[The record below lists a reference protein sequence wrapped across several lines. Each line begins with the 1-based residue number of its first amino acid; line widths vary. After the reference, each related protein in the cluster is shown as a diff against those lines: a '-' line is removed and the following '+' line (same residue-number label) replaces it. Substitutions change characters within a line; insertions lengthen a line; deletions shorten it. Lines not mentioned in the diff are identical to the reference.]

1 MEGFNMI
8 SVRDLS
14 YAFKIGKKE
23 KENVIPVLHH
33 VDLHVA
39 EGEIVA
45 IIGRSGSG
53 KSTLLNLISG
63 YIKSQT
69 GDIVINGKQV
79 SKLSESKWAEFRLEH
94 LGFIFQS
101 FQLIPSMT
109 AYENVELPLVLKGV
123 SEKDRKDQTLRMLKR
138 VGLDQYQSHYPGELS
153 GGQQQRVSI
162 ARALIL
168 NPPLILADEPT
179 GSLDSENERELLNFI
194 KELNEKDGITFLII
208 THDHE
213 VASIA
218 HRKVEIRDGYLREGS
233 MLYEVQR

>member
-1 MEGFNMI
+1 MI
-8 SVRDLS
+8 SVSNLS
-14 YAFKIGKKE
+14 YAFKIGKKG
-23 KENVIPVLHH
+23 KENIVPVLHD
-33 VDLHVA
+33 VNLQVA

-45 IIGRSGSG
+45 VVGRSGSG

-63 YIKSQT
+63 FIQPEVGNIT
-69 GDIVINGKQV
+69 INGTNL
-79 SKLSESKWAEFRLEH
+79 SKFSESKWAEFRLNH

-101 FQLIPSMT
+101 FQLIPSMS
-109 AYENVELPLVLKGV
+109 AFENVELPLVLKGV
-123 SEKDRKDQTLRMLKR
+123 GEPERKKRTDEMLKR
-138 VGLDQYQSHYPGELS
+138 VGLESFQNHYPGELS

-179 GSLDSENERELLNFI
+179 GSLDSENEKQLLSFI
-194 KELNEKDGITFLII
+194 KELNEKYGITFLMI

-218 HRKVEIRDGYLREGS
+218 HRKVEIIDGYLREGR
-233 MLYEVQR
+233 MLHEAQR

>member
-1 MEGFNMI
+1 MI
-8 SVRDLS
+8 KVNHLS

-23 KENVIPVLHH
+23 KENVVPVLHD
-33 VDLHVA
+33 VNLQVE

-45 IIGRSGSG
+45 IVGRSGSG

-63 YIKSQT
+63 FIQAET
-69 GDIVINGKQV
+69 GTISINGTTV
-79 SKLSESKWAEFRLEH
+79 SGLSESKWAEFRLNH

-109 AYENVELPLVLKGV
+109 AYENIELPLVLKGMN
-123 SEKDRKDQTLRMLKR
+123 EKDRVVRTKELLKR
-138 VGLDQYQSHYPGELS
+138 VGLEQYQSHYPGELS

-179 GSLDSENERELLNFI
+179 GSLDSENERELLSFI
-194 KELNEKDGITFLII
+194 KELNENYGITFLMI

-218 HRKVEIRDGYLREGS
+218 HRKVEIVDGFLREGR
-233 MLYEVQR
+233 MLREVQR

>member
-1 MEGFNMI
+1 MI
-8 SVRDLS
+8 SVSNLS
-14 YAFKIGKKE
+14 YAFKIGKKG
-23 KENVIPVLHH
+23 KENIVPVLHD
-33 VDLHVA
+33 VNLQVA

-45 IIGRSGSG
+45 VVGRSGSG

-63 YIKSQT
+63 FIQPEVGNIT
-69 GDIVINGKQV
+69 INGTNV
-79 SKLSESKWAEFRLEH
+79 SKFSESKWAEFRLNH

-101 FQLIPSMT
+101 FQLIPSMS
-109 AYENVELPLVLKGV
+109 AFENVELPLVLKGV
-123 SEKDRKDQTLRMLKR
+123 GEPERKKRTEEMLKR
-138 VGLDQYQSHYPGELS
+138 VGLESLQNHYPGELS

-179 GSLDSENERELLNFI
+179 GSLDSENEKQLLTFI
-194 KELNEKDGITFLII
+194 KELNEKYGITFLMI

-218 HRKVEIRDGYLREGS
+218 HRKVEIIDGYLREGR
-233 MLYEVQR
+233 MLHEVQR

>member
-1 MEGFNMI
+1 MI
-8 SVRDLS
+8 AVRNLS

-23 KENVIPVLHH
+23 KENVVPVLHH
-33 VDLHVA
+33 VDLQVA

-45 IIGRSGSG
+45 IVGRSGSG

-63 YIKSQT
+63 FIKSQT
-69 GDIVINGKQV
+69 GEITIDGQQV

-123 SEKDRKDQTLRMLKR
+123 SEKDRKDQTMKMLKR
-138 VGLDQYQSHYPGELS
+138 VGLDQYKTHYPGELS

-179 GSLDSENERELLNFI
+179 GSLDSENEKELLNFI

-233 MLYEVQR
+233 KLHEVQR

>member
-1 MEGFNMI
+1 MI
-8 SVRDLS
+8 SVSNLS
-14 YAFKIGKKE
+14 YAFKIGKKG
-23 KENVIPVLHH
+23 KENIVPVLHD
-33 VDLHVA
+33 VNLHVA

-45 IIGRSGSG
+45 VVGRSGSG

-63 YIKSQT
+63 FIQPEVGT
-69 GDIVINGKQV
+69 ITINGTKV
-79 SKLSESKWAEFRLEH
+79 SGFSESIWAEFRLNH

-109 AYENVELPLVLKGV
+109 AFENVELPLVLKGV
-123 SEKDRKDQTLRMLKR
+123 GEKERRERTNEMLKR
-138 VGLDQYQSHYPGELS
+138 VGLEAFRNHYPGELS

-179 GSLDSENERELLNFI
+179 GSLDSENEKELLSFIRELN
-194 KELNEKDGITFLII
+194 KKYGITFLMI

-218 HRKVEIRDGYLREGS
+218 HRKVEIIDGYLKEGR
-233 MLYEVQR
+233 MLHEIQR

>member
-1 MEGFNMI
+1 MI
-8 SVRDLS
+8 SVENLS
-14 YAFKIGKKE
+14 YAFKIGKKG
-23 KENVIPVLHH
+23 KENIVPVLH
-33 VDLHVA
+33 DINLHVA
-39 EGEIVA
+39 QGEIVA
-45 IIGRSGSG
+45 VVGRSGSG

-63 YIKSQT
+63 FIQPEVGSIQL
-69 GDIVINGKQV
+69 NGTQV
-79 SKLSESKWAEFRLEH
+79 SGLSESKWAEFRLNN

-109 AYENVELPLVLKGV
+109 AYENVEFPLVLQGIGEKERKERT
-123 SEKDRKDQTLRMLKR
+123 SEMLKR
-138 VGLDQYQSHYPGELS
+138 VGLDPYQAHYPGELS

-179 GSLDSENERELLNFI
+179 GSLDSENEKELLTFI
-194 KELNEKDGITFLII
+194 KELNRKFGITFLMI

-218 HRKVEIRDGYLREGS
+218 HRKVEIIDGYLQEGRK
-233 MLYEVQR
+233 LHEVQR

>member
-1 MEGFNMI
+1 MI
-8 SVRDLS
+8 TVSDLS
-14 YAFKIGKKE
+14 YAYKIGKKE
-23 KENVIPVLHH
+23 KENIVPVLHH

-45 IIGRSGSG
+45 IVGRSGSG

-63 YIKSQT
+63 FIRPQT
-69 GDIVINGKQV
+69 GEIIIDGKKV
-79 SKLSESKWAEFRLEH
+79 SGFSESKWAEFRLEH

-123 SEKDRKDQTLRMLKR
+123 SEKDRGEQTIKMLKR
-138 VGLDQYQSHYPGELS
+138 VGLEQYQSHYPGELS

-179 GSLDSENERELLNFI
+179 GSLDSENEKELLNFI
-194 KELNEKDGITFLII
+194 QELNEKDGITFLII

-233 MLYEVQR
+233 KLHEVQR

>member
-1 MEGFNMI
+1 MI
-8 SVRDLS
+8 SVSNLS
-14 YAFKIGKKE
+14 YAFKIGKKG
-23 KENVIPVLHH
+23 KENIVPVLHD
-33 VDLHVA
+33 VNLQVA

-45 IIGRSGSG
+45 VVGRSGSG

-63 YIKSQT
+63 FIQPEVGNIT
-69 GDIVINGKQV
+69 INGTNV
-79 SKLSESKWAEFRLEH
+79 SRFSESKWAEFRLNH

-101 FQLIPSMT
+101 FQLIPSMS
-109 AYENVELPLVLKGV
+109 AFENVELPLVLKGV
-123 SEKDRKDQTLRMLKR
+123 GEHERKKRTEEMLKR
-138 VGLDQYQSHYPGELS
+138 VGLESFQNHYPGELS

-179 GSLDSENERELLNFI
+179 GSLDSENEKQLLSFI
-194 KELNEKDGITFLII
+194 KELNEKYGITFLMI

-218 HRKVEIRDGYLREGS
+218 HRKVEIIDGYLREGR
-233 MLYEVQR
+233 MLHEVQR

>member
-1 MEGFNMI
+1 MI
-8 SVRDLS
+8 SVSNLS
-14 YAFKIGKKE
+14 YAFKIGKKG
-23 KENVIPVLHH
+23 KENIVPVLHD
-33 VDLHVA
+33 VNLHVA

-45 IIGRSGSG
+45 VVGRSGSG

-63 YIKSQT
+63 FIQPEVGNIT
-69 GDIVINGKQV
+69 INGTNL
-79 SKLSESKWAEFRLEH
+79 SKFSESKWAEFRLNH

-101 FQLIPSMT
+101 FQLIPSMS
-109 AYENVELPLVLKGV
+109 AFENVELPLVLKGV
-123 SEKDRKDQTLRMLKR
+123 GESERKKRTEEMLKR
-138 VGLDQYQSHYPGELS
+138 VGLESFQNHYPGELS

-179 GSLDSENERELLNFI
+179 GSLDSENEKQLLSFI
-194 KELNEKDGITFLII
+194 KELNEKYGITFLMI

-218 HRKVEIRDGYLREGS
+218 HRKVEIIDGYLREGR
-233 MLYEVQR
+233 MLHEVQR

>member
-1 MEGFNMI
+1 MI
-8 SVRDLS
+8 SVSNLS
-14 YAFKIGKKE
+14 YAFKIGKKG
-23 KENVIPVLHH
+23 KENIVPVLHD
-33 VDLHVA
+33 VNLQVA

-45 IIGRSGSG
+45 VVGRSGSG

-63 YIKSQT
+63 FIQPEVGEIT
-69 GDIVINGKQV
+69 INKTNV
-79 SKLSESKWAEFRLEH
+79 SRFSESKWAEFRLNH

-101 FQLIPSMT
+101 FQLIPSMS
-109 AYENVELPLVLKGV
+109 AFENVELPLVLKGV
-123 SEKDRKDQTLRMLKR
+123 SEQERKDRTLEMLKR
-138 VGLDQYQSHYPGELS
+138 VGLGSFQNHYPGELS

-179 GSLDSENERELLNFI
+179 GSLDSENEKQLLSFI
-194 KELNEKDGITFLII
+194 KELNEEYGITFLMI

-218 HRKVEIRDGYLREGS
+218 HRKVEIIDGYLREGR
-233 MLYEVQR
+233 MLHEVQR

>member
-1 MEGFNMI
+1 MI
-8 SVRDLS
+8 QVTNLS

-23 KENVIPVLHH
+23 KENVIPVLHD
-33 VDLHVA
+33 VNLHVG

-45 IIGRSGSG
+45 IVGRSGSG

-63 YIKSQT
+63 FIQAET
-69 GDIVINGKQV
+69 GAISINGTQV
-79 SKLSESKWAEFRLEH
+79 SGLSESKWAEFRLNH

-109 AYENVELPLVLKGV
+109 AYENVELPLVLKGCN
-123 SEKDRKDQTLRMLKR
+123 EKDRKERTTEMLKR
-138 VGLDQYQSHYPGELS
+138 VGLEQYQSHYPGELS

-179 GSLDSENERELLNFI
+179 GSLDSENERELLTFI
-194 KELNEKDGITFLII
+194 KELNENYGITFLMI

-218 HRKVEIRDGYLREGS
+218 HRKVEIVDGYLREGR
-233 MLYEVQR
+233 MLREVQR